1 MVNSNQTSPSSKA
14 VSRRSFLRGTAAAG
28 AAAMTAGLASRVAY
42 AAGSDTIKV
51 GLIGCGGRGT
61 GATKNCLEASNIINQ
76 PIRVVALADLWRDR
90 ALAKMRDIGNWAKK
104 NAKGKFAVTEDTCF
118 GGFDAYKK
126 LLASGVDLVLVATP
140 PGFRPIHFP
149 AIIQAG
155 KHCFMEKPV
164 CVDPWGYKEICKAA
178 DEAKAKKLTVVAG
191 TQRRHETSRRECLK
205 RIHDGAIGDLVG
217 GQCYWR
223 GNPVTHNRS
232 RQPGMSDIEWQILN
246 WYAWCWTCGDH
257 IVEQHIHNID
267 MICWAFGT
275 HPDSAYGIGG
285 RQARPEPGN
294 IYDHHAVEFVFPNGA
309 RVASYCS
316 HFRGTTTRVGER
328 VVGTRGTSALNN
340 SIEGKNPWKFQGKEI
355 NPQVQEHVDCLKS
368 ILGKG
373 QHYNEGRQVAESS
386 MAAVLGRMSTYTGR
400 QIKWDWAVTQSKL
413 KLGPGNLDAFGP
425 YEPPPVAVPGK
436 TQLI

>member
-1 MVNSNQTSPSSKA
+1 MPDAIPTKSDNDL
-14 VSRRSFLRGTAAAG
+14 SRRSFLKGTAGAG
-28 AAAMTAGLASRVAY
+28 AAALAAGLSSRVAY
-42 AAGSDTIKV
+42 AAGSDAIKV

-61 GATKNCLEASNIINQ
+61 GAVRDCLTASNHTKHKVLIW
-76 PIRVVALADLWRDR
+76 ALADLWRDR
-90 ALAKMRDIGNWAKK
+90 ALDKRQALQKWANK
-104 NAKGKFAVTEDTCF
+104 NAKGKFAVTEERCF

-149 AIIQAG
+149 AIIAAG

-164 CVDPWGYKEICKAA
+164 CVDPWGYNQICQAA
-178 DEAKAKKLTVVAG
+178 DEADKKKLTVVAG

-205 RIHDGAIGDLVG
+205 RIHDGAIGDLTG

-223 GNPVTHNRS
+223 GNPVTHNRP

-257 IVEQHIHNID
+257 IVEQHVHNID

-275 HPDSAYGIGG
+275 HPESAYGIGG

-294 IYDHHAVEFVFPNGA
+294 IYDHHAVEFEFPNGA

-316 HFRGTTTRVGER
+316 HFPKTTNRVGER
-328 VVGTRGTSALNN
+328 VVGTKGASGLSNTIDS
-340 SIEGKNPWKFQGKEI
+340 ENPWRFNGKDL
-355 NPQVQEHVDCLKS
+355 NPKVQEHIDCQRSL
-368 ILGKG
+368 LGQGK
-373 QHYNEGRQVAESS
+373 HWNEGRQVAESS
-386 MAAVLGRMSTYTGR
+386 MTAVLGRMSTYTGR

-413 KLGPGNLDAFGP
+413 KLGPENMHAFGP
-425 YEPPPVAVPGK
+425 FEPPPVAVPGK
-436 TQLI
+436 TELV